1 MDIMSNFILNILKAT
16 TLFFK
21 AIKKILGLF
30 MNLWMMWWKL
40 NNLKNLIFFLQYMV
54 YHKKIT
60 DILSNKR
67 KDSL

>member
-1 MDIMSNFILNILKAT
+1 MDIMSNYILNILKAT